1 MTMPGPWS
9 RQSWLGSMQLVLV
22 PKSRARQ
29 AVSQFAMNYET
40 AVLVVDTVN
49 SLYAELAEMRERFH
63 SALVHNGTD
72 REHADA
78 ACAKADALIA
88 KVGGLP

>member
-1 MTMPGPWS
+1 MSMPGPWS

-49 SLYAELAEMRERFH
+49 SLYAELTEMRERFH
-63 SALVHNGTD
+63 ASLIHNGTSP
-72 REHADA
+72 EDA
-78 ACAKADALIA
+78 ATACAKADALIA
-88 KVGGLP
+88 KVGGIP